1 MGNATEMA
9 NDARGGDYD
18 GDNEGDTDGGD
29 RDTVAEGRGWQRKNE
44 CTILRQYIGATILD
58 TG

>member
-9 NDARGGDYD
+9 NDDIGGDYD

-29 RDTVAEGRGWQRKNE
+29 RDTALAEGREWQREK
-44 CTILRQYIGATILD
+44 
-58 TG
+58 